1 MKAKERLNQLKK
13 QFDRLRK
20 DSLASVGTTNEAI
33 YSGLQQFADKELK
46 ALHSYY
52 DSALTS
58 LKAQKKSGTDIKAV
72 VLTQFDL
79 MQGTFNQLL
88 ANARESLET
97 VSKAGAAPAATKSK
111 SESAPVKKSASA
123 AAKKPAA
130 KKPAAKKAAKKATA
144 KKATPKKASKKATT
158 VEAAVVVAP
167 TAAE

>member
-58 LKAQKKSGTDIKAV
+58 LKAQKKSGADIKSV

-79 MQGTFNQLL
+79 MQGTFNTLI

-97 VSKAGAAPAATKSK
+97 VSKAGEASAAKSKPK
-111 SESAPVKKSASA
+111 SESAPVKTP
-123 AAKKPAA
+123 AAKKPAAKKSAAKKAA
-130 KKPAAKKAAKKATA
+130 KKPAAKKAA
-144 KKATPKKASKKATT
+144 PKKASKKA
-158 VEAAVVVAP
+158 A
-167 TAAE
+167 AAEPAIVVTTSAAE

>member
-20 DSLASVGTTNEAI
+20 DSLDAVGTKNEAI

-46 ALHSYY
+46 ALHGYY

-58 LKAQKKSGTDIKAV
+58 LKAQKKSGADIKSV

-79 MQGTFNQLL
+79 MQGTFNQLI

-97 VSKAGAAPAATKSK
+97 VSKAGETPATKST
-111 SESAPVKKSASA
+111 STPAKKS
-123 AAKKPAA
+123 AAKKPV
-130 KKPAAKKAAKKATA
+130 AKKAVKKVAA
-144 KKATPKKASKKATT
+144 KKATPKKASKKAT
-158 VEAAVVVAP
+158 AAEPAIVVTP
-167 TAAE
+167 TASE

>member
-46 ALHSYY
+46 ALHNYY

-58 LKAQKKSGTDIKAV
+58 LKSQKKSGADIKSV

-79 MQGTFNQLL
+79 MQGTFNTLI

-97 VSKAGAAPAATKSK
+97 VSKTGEASAARSKPK
-111 SESAPVKKSASA
+111 SESAPVKTP

-130 KKPAAKKAAKKATA
+130 KKPAAKKVAKKAAAKKAAPKKTG
-144 KKATPKKASKKATT
+144 KKAA
-158 VEAAVVVAP
+158 
-167 TAAE
+167 AAEPAIVVTPDAAE

>member
-58 LKAQKKSGTDIKAV
+58 LKAQKKSGADIKSV

-79 MQGTFNQLL
+79 MQGTFNTLI

-97 VSKAGAAPAATKSK
+97 VSKAAGDAPAAKSKPK
-111 SESAPVKKSASA
+111 SESAPVKTP
-123 AAKKPAA
+123 AAKKPAAKKPVAKKAA
-130 KKPAAKKAAKKATA
+130 KKPAAKKAA
-144 KKATPKKASKKATT
+144 PKKASKKA
-158 VEAAVVVAP
+158 A
-167 TAAE
+167 AAEPAIVVTPPATE